1 MENFASECVTGSAL
15 NATSHRDKAPFPP
28 ALRGTREILPTAY
41 QLEMGVLPLSVLEG
55 HAATHHGAS
64 VLAHAGQ
71 VILCRMLR

>member
-1 MENFASECVTGSAL
+1 MPRHIETGPFA
-15 NATSHRDKAPFPP
+15 P
-28 ALRGTREILPTAY
+28 ALRGTRKILPIAY
-41 QLEMGVLPLSVLEG
+41 QPEMGVLPLSVLEG